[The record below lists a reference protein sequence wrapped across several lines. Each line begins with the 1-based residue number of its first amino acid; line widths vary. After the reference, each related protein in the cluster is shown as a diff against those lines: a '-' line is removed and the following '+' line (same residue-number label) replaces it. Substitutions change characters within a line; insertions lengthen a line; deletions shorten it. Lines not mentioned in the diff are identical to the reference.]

1 MLLLFGIGLTAGNF
15 LGGWLG
21 DWRLMPSVIGI
32 LALLIPVLSLFTLTS
47 ASLVPAAVTIF
58 CWGLLAFALISPLQM
73 RVVNEATQ
81 APNLAS
87 TLNQG
92 AFQSR
97 QRGRRLDRRSRSD
110 QWSGLSRVAV
120 DRRGSRCCRVHT

>member
-21 DWRLMPSVIGI
+21 DWKLMPSVIGI

-73 RVVNEATQ
+73 RVVHEATP
-81 APNLAS
+81 APNFAS
-87 TLNQG
+87 TTH
-92 AFQSR
+92 
-97 QRGRRLDRRSRSD
+97 SD
-110 QWSGLSRVAV
+110 VPR
-120 DRRGSRCCRVHT
+120 